1 MELDQVITAVRK
13 ETGIKLNAADP
24 VLASAAINAVLLD
37 DALAQM
43 DHSMNAAVA
52 KFTVLGGKNEEA
64 ARRVAS
70 ELINSAADWL
80 GNQFKEAAKE
90 ATAEM
95 LAELRQETA
104 KAEAAAERSRKFAFW
119 SGAIAAGSLSLILGY
134 GLAGL

>member
-37 DALAQM
+37 DALAKM
-43 DHSMNAAVA
+43 DHSMNVAVA
-52 KFTVLGGKNEEA
+52 KFTALGGQNE
-64 ARRVAS
+64 ARAKEVAS
-70 ELINSAADWL
+70 RIINDAAEWL
-80 GNQFKEAAKE
+80 GTQFRDAAQE
-90 ATAEM
+90 ATAAMLVEM
-95 LAELRQETA
+95 RQETA

-119 SGAIAAGSLSLILGY
+119 SGAIGAGSLSLILGY